1 MGKTD
6 DRPVR
11 MTSAE
16 RAQKQRDEK
25 LADVQ
30 EQIDSGRMTLRRMSP
45 EEMARHAKRREELQA
60 QRRNRAS

>member
-1 MGKTD
+1 MGTTD
-6 DRPVR
+6 DRPAR

-30 EQIDSGRMTLRRMSP
+30 EQIDSGRMTTRRMSP

-60 QRRNRAS
+60 QRRRRAS